1 MKKEKITI
9 SVNLHLILFNI
20 PGIYDS
26 ELQYGSIFFSIENI
40 TINSNA
46 YLVVKIDVKSNP
58 ECFDYK
64 GLFVEAWSS
73 YLYSQEI
80 YPQEN
85 DYISNHIFDEPNN
98 IYNATYKFP
107 RHDNKQKYL
116 FIEFSPRS
124 DNIKYKIE
132 NTHIFR

>member
-26 ELQYGSIFFSIENI
+26 ELQYGSVFFSIENI

-73 YLYSQEI
+73 FLYSQEI

-85 DYISNHIFDEPNN
+85 D
-98 IYNATYKFP
+98 
-107 RHDNKQKYL
+107 
-116 FIEFSPRS
+116 
-124 DNIKYKIE
+124 
-132 NTHIFR
+132 